1 MNDLVYS
8 LNGGLVTDQNKI
20 STISKV
26 DINSIQKLIRNYK
39 QDLEC
44 FGELGFE
51 LQKIAKTNK
60 KIYFLN
66 EQQATLLL
74 TYMKNSESVRN
85 AKKVLVFA
93 FYQMKEKLRSLEQE
107 QEKARFKS
115 LSDENQRLNSL
126 NHHQKIGYKSQLK
139 QQKEKYENKIKAL
152 KYDLE
157 NKKELSFKRKLSQKE
172 LLELRKILAKDYN
185 IVCFKEWEMSLF
197 AEKIGKNSVFEV
209 VLNKLEKE
217 LNYWKNYEKYEEKWK
232 KNIKELKMKLVDKL
246 KKAYDYKKEL
256 YKAEKGSSS
265 KEYHIE
271 NAEIFQDFIELE
283 LLQCE
288 DIERRYFLMQIY
300 RYGYQNIRSL
310 NSKLAFKAKLDNDD
324 INFIKILK
332 EANIL
337 HALNEIYTT
346 KEVKKIAKD

>member
-26 DINSIQKLIRNYK
+26 DINSIQRLIRNYK

-60 KIYFLN
+60 KIYYLN

-107 QEKARFKS
+107 QEKARFKT
-115 LSDENQRLNSL
+115 LSDENLRLNSL
-126 NHHQKIGYKSQLK
+126 NHHQKIGYKSQLA
-139 QQKEKYENKIKAL
+139 QQKEHYENKIKAL

-157 NKKELSFKRKLSQKE
+157 NKKELSFKRKLSKEE
-172 LLELRKILAKDYN
+172 LLELRKILARDYGM
-185 IVCFKEWEMSLF
+185 ICIKEWEFEFL
-197 AEKIGKNSVFEV
+197 AEKIA
-209 VLNKLEKE
+209 LEST
-217 LNYWKNYEKYEEKWK
+217 
-232 KNIKELKMKLVDKL
+232 KM
-246 KKAYDYKKEL
+246 
-256 YKAEKGSSS
+256 
-265 KEYHIE
+265 
-271 NAEIFQDFIELE
+271 
-283 LLQCE
+283 
-288 DIERRYFLMQIY
+288 
-300 RYGYQNIRSL
+300 
-310 NSKLAFKAKLDNDD
+310 
-324 INFIKILK
+324 
-332 EANIL
+332 
-337 HALNEIYTT
+337 TT
-346 KEVKKIAKD
+346 WDAVVKKL

>member
-26 DINSIQKLIRNYK
+26 DINSIQRLIRNYK

-60 KIYFLN
+60 KIYYLN

-115 LSDENQRLNSL
+115 LSDENLRLNSL

-139 QQKEKYENKIKAL
+139 QQKEHYENKIKAL

-157 NKKELSFKRKLSQKE
+157 NKNELSFKRKLSKEE
-172 LLELRKILAKDYN
+172 LLELRKILARDYG
-185 IVCFKEWEMSLF
+185 ILCIKEWEMSLV
-197 AEKIGKNSVFEV
+197 AEKIGKDTVFEA

-217 LNYWKNYEKYEEKWK
+217 LDYWQNYEEYEEKWK
-232 KNIKELKMKLVDKL
+232 KIL
-246 KKAYDYKKEL
+246 
-256 YKAEKGSSS
+256 
-265 KEYHIE
+265 
-271 NAEIFQDFIELE
+271 
-283 LLQCE
+283 
-288 DIERRYFLMQIY
+288 RR
-300 RYGYQNIRSL
+300 
-310 NSKLAFKAKLDNDD
+310 
-324 INFIKILK
+324 
-332 EANIL
+332 
-337 HALNEIYTT
+337 
-346 KEVKKIAKD
+346 

>member
-26 DINSIQKLIRNYK
+26 DINSIQRLIRNYK

-60 KIYFLN
+60 KIYYLN

-115 LSDENQRLNSL
+115 LSDENLRLNSL
-126 NHHQKIGYKSQLK
+126 NHHQKIGYKSQLA

-152 KYDLE
+152 QYDLE
-157 NKKELSFKRKLSQKE
+157 HKKELSFKRKLSKEE
-172 LLELRKILAKDYN
+172 LLELRKILAKDYDMLC
-185 IVCFKEWEMSLF
+185 IKEWEMSLV
-197 AEKIGKNSVFEV
+197 AEKIGKNLVFET

-217 LNYWKNYEKYEEKWK
+217 LNYWKNYEEYEEKWRK
-232 KNIKELKMKLVDKL
+232 KL
-246 KKAYDYKKEL
+246 
-256 YKAEKGSSS
+256 
-265 KEYHIE
+265 
-271 NAEIFQDFIELE
+271 
-283 LLQCE
+283 
-288 DIERRYFLMQIY
+288 
-300 RYGYQNIRSL
+300 RS
-310 NSKLAFKAKLDNDD
+310 
-324 INFIKILK
+324 
-332 EANIL
+332 
-337 HALNEIYTT
+337 
-346 KEVKKIAKD
+346 

>member
-26 DINSIQKLIRNYK
+26 DINSIQRLIRNYK

-60 KIYFLN
+60 KIYYLN

-107 QEKARFKS
+107 QEKARFKT
-115 LSDENQRLNSL
+115 LSDENLRLNSL

-152 KYDLE
+152 QYDLE
-157 NKKELSFKRKLSQKE
+157 NKKELSFKRKLSKEE
-172 LLELRKILAKDYN
+172 LLELRKILARDYGM
-185 IVCFKEWEMSLF
+185 ICIKEWEMSLV
-197 AEKIGKNSVFEV
+197 AEKIGKDTVFEA
-209 VLNKLEKE
+209 VLKKLEKE
-217 LNYWKNYEKYEEKWK
+217 LDYWQNYEEYEEKW
-232 KNIKELKMKLVDKL
+232 
-246 KKAYDYKKEL
+246 
-256 YKAEKGSSS
+256 
-265 KEYHIE
+265 
-271 NAEIFQDFIELE
+271 
-283 LLQCE
+283 
-288 DIERRYFLMQIY
+288 R
-300 RYGYQNIRSL
+300 
-310 NSKLAFKAKLDNDD
+310 
-324 INFIKILK
+324 KILRR
-332 EANIL
+332 
-337 HALNEIYTT
+337 
-346 KEVKKIAKD
+346 

>member
-26 DINSIQKLIRNYK
+26 DINSIQRLIRNYK

-60 KIYFLN
+60 KIYYLN

-115 LSDENQRLNSL
+115 LSDENLRLNSL
-126 NHHQKIGYKSQLK
+126 NHHQKIGYKSQLA
-139 QQKEKYENKIKAL
+139 QQKEHYENKIKAL
-152 KYDLE
+152 QYDLE
-157 NKKELSFKRKLSQKE
+157 NKKELSFKRKLSKEE
-172 LLELRKILAKDYN
+172 LLELRKILAKDYD
-185 IVCFKEWEMSLF
+185 IVCFKEWEFEFL
-197 AEKIGKNSVFEV
+197 AEKIALESTRMTTWDAV
-209 VLNKLEKE
+209 VKKLKQS
-217 LNYWKNYEKYEEKWK
+217 LDYWQNYEEYEEKW
-232 KNIKELKMKLVDKL
+232 
-246 KKAYDYKKEL
+246 
-256 YKAEKGSSS
+256 
-265 KEYHIE
+265 
-271 NAEIFQDFIELE
+271 
-283 LLQCE
+283 
-288 DIERRYFLMQIY
+288 R
-300 RYGYQNIRSL
+300 
-310 NSKLAFKAKLDNDD
+310 
-324 INFIKILK
+324 KILRR
-332 EANIL
+332 
-337 HALNEIYTT
+337 
-346 KEVKKIAKD
+346 

>member
-1 MNDLVYS
+1 MSNLVYS

-26 DINSIQKLIRNYK
+26 DINSIQRLIRNYK

-44 FGELGFE
+44 FGKLGFE

-93 FYQMKEKLRSLEQE
+93 FYKMKEKLKNLEQE
-107 QEKARFKS
+107 QEKARFKT
-115 LSDENQRLNSL
+115 LSDENLRLNSL

-157 NKKELSFKRKLSQKE
+157 KKKELSFKRKLSQKE
-172 LLELRKILAKDYN
+172 LLELRKILAKDYG
-185 IVCFKEWEMSLF
+185 ILCIKEWEFEFL
-197 AEKIGKNSVFEV
+197 AEKIALESTKMTTWDAV
-209 VLNKLEKE
+209 VKKLKQS
-217 LNYWKNYEKYEEKWK
+217 LDYWQNYEEYEEKW
-232 KNIKELKMKLVDKL
+232 
-246 KKAYDYKKEL
+246 
-256 YKAEKGSSS
+256 
-265 KEYHIE
+265 
-271 NAEIFQDFIELE
+271 
-283 LLQCE
+283 
-288 DIERRYFLMQIY
+288 R
-300 RYGYQNIRSL
+300 
-310 NSKLAFKAKLDNDD
+310 
-324 INFIKILK
+324 KILR
-332 EANIL
+332 
-337 HALNEIYTT
+337 
-346 KEVKKIAKD
+346 

>member
-26 DINSIQKLIRNYK
+26 DINSIQRLIRNYK

-60 KIYFLN
+60 KIYYLN

-107 QEKARFKS
+107 QEKARFKT
-115 LSDENQRLNSL
+115 LSDENLRLNSL
-126 NHHQKIGYKSQLK
+126 NHHQKIGYKSQLA
-139 QQKEKYENKIKAL
+139 QQKEHYENKIKAL

-157 NKKELSFKRKLSQKE
+157 HKKELSFKRKLSKEE
-172 LLELRKILAKDYN
+172 LLELRKILARDYG
-185 IVCFKEWEMSLF
+185 ILCMKEWEMSLV
-197 AEKIGKNSVFEV
+197 AEKIALESTKMTTWDAV
-209 VLNKLEKE
+209 VKKLKQS
-217 LNYWKNYEKYEEKWK
+217 LDYWQNYEEYEEKW
-232 KNIKELKMKLVDKL
+232 
-246 KKAYDYKKEL
+246 
-256 YKAEKGSSS
+256 
-265 KEYHIE
+265 
-271 NAEIFQDFIELE
+271 
-283 LLQCE
+283 
-288 DIERRYFLMQIY
+288 R
-300 RYGYQNIRSL
+300 
-310 NSKLAFKAKLDNDD
+310 
-324 INFIKILK
+324 KILRR
-332 EANIL
+332 
-337 HALNEIYTT
+337 
-346 KEVKKIAKD
+346 